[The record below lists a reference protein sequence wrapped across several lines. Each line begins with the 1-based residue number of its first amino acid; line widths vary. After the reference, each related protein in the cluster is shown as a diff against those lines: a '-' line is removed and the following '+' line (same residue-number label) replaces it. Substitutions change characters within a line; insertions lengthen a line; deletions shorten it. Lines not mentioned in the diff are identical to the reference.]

1 MITSCISWF
10 ILDTYVDQ
18 NLSENKL
25 WFTFVCT
32 NVSPIPVTKNSEKKR
47 KKRMSLPYGMV
58 PGTVYSIYISFT
70 FTFVSKPVFKDF
82 ICKYGTL
89 DGRSGNSREFLGL
102 PKMTKYSKILTYEQL
117 YVELRNRYKYFDR
130 NNTVIFNFFKFLR
143 LFRSTV
149 RT

>member
-82 ICKYGTL
+82 ICKYGTGT
-89 DGRSGNSREFLGL
+89 DIKPMS
-102 PKMTKYSKILTYEQL
+102 Y
-117 YVELRNRYKYFDR
+117 
-130 NNTVIFNFFKFLR
+130 NFFDLIETFLAYFE
-143 LFRSTV
+143 LLYEVEVLGIF
-149 RT
+149 